1 MKKLI
6 FLLVALVEMN
16 GANAQWFPLNS
27 GATNGLS
34 SVYFTDED
42 TGYAVGWNGAILKTT
57 DGGYN
62 WENQVSGTTNSLAS
76 VYFTNTNTGFVVG
89 DSGTILKTTNGGIVW
104 EALESGTS
112 EPLSSVHFP
121 DTETGYVVGNGAII
135 LKTTDGGEI
144 WTSQYW
150 GTQTLTWLNTVHFTD
165 SNTGY
170 ACGGQLGGC
179 LQQNG
184 IILKTTDGGVEWTLS
199 LLFGIEYGVLYSLS
213 AVDSNTVFAIGSS
226 EEGPA
231 HTDLVTTIDGGI
243 NWSAIY
249 ISGSQTRSVFFIDS
263 QTGFVVGRESEDGDG
278 TVLKTTDGGL
288 TWMEQPVGIP
298 VWLNSVHFPTQNT
311 GYIVGDNGIILKTTN
326 GGNLAGCLP
335 EGITFTTQEEIDNF
349 QVNYPGCTEIEGD
362 VYIGDWMSGSSI
374 TNLNALGMLT
384 SVDGSLHIGHNPS
397 LTSLIGLDNLN
408 AIGGDLWIY
417 WNAMTSLTGLDNL
430 SSIGGDFGIWDND
443 ALTSLA
449 ELDNLSSIG
458 GILRIAENYSL
469 TSLTGLD
476 NINAGSITDLYV
488 YNNAS
493 LSNCEVQ
500 SICDY
505 LANPNGSVD
514 IYGNSDDCNSPIEVA
529 GSCGV
534 MVPCLPFGN
543 YHFTTQ
549 FEIDSFQSDF
559 PNCSDL
565 QGYVTIC
572 GSDIMNLDGLSVLTS
587 IEADLDIYSND
598 NLISLMGLDGLITIG
613 GSLIIGDFYEGGNP
627 LLTSLTGLES
637 LTSIGGDLDIYSSNA
652 LISLNGL
659 EGLTSIGGGLTIGS
673 DYQGGL
679 PSLTSLTGLEGLT
692 SIGGDV
698 EIGGNIVL
706 TSLTGLEN
714 LTSIGGNLDL
724 MGNSTLTS
732 LSGLDNV
739 TSIGSSLGIIGNSG
753 LTSLTG
759 LENLTSIGG
768 MLYLSGNSSLT
779 SLMGMD
785 NVTSIL
791 GSLWIKENTALTSLT
806 GLENLT
812 SIMGFLWISY
822 NTALTSLMGLSGL
835 TSIGGNSFQIWG
847 NTALTTLTGLDNI
860 DAGSINDIHIYDN
873 QLLSTCEV
881 QSVCDYLASPNG
893 TVSIFSN
900 APGCNNQNQVLEAC
914 LIPVEEIA
922 GETGIRIIPN
932 PARDVI
938 TVSWPML
945 TGNALLTLF
954 NITGEKLIEKQIIRA
969 ETQLDISALSRGV
982 YFVRV
987 QGEKLAEVAKIIKE

>member
-1 MKKLI
+1 ML
-6 FLLVALVEMN
+6 
-16 GANAQWFPLNS
+16 
-27 GATNGLS
+27 
-34 SVYFTDED
+34 
-42 TGYAVGWNGAILKTT
+42 
-57 DGGYN
+57 
-62 WENQVSGTTNSLAS
+62 
-76 VYFTNTNTGFVVG
+76 
-89 DSGTILKTTNGGIVW
+89 
-104 EALESGTS
+104 
-112 EPLSSVHFP
+112 
-121 DTETGYVVGNGAII
+121 
-135 LKTTDGGEI
+135 
-144 WTSQYW
+144 
-150 GTQTLTWLNTVHFTD
+150 
-165 SNTGY
+165 
-170 ACGGQLGGC
+170 
-179 LQQNG
+179 
-184 IILKTTDGGVEWTLS
+184 
-199 LLFGIEYGVLYSLS
+199 
-213 AVDSNTVFAIGSS
+213 
-226 EEGPA
+226 
-231 HTDLVTTIDGGI
+231 
-243 NWSAIY
+243 
-249 ISGSQTRSVFFIDS
+249 
-263 QTGFVVGRESEDGDG
+263 
-278 TVLKTTDGGL
+278 
-288 TWMEQPVGIP
+288 
-298 VWLNSVHFPTQNT
+298 
-311 GYIVGDNGIILKTTN
+311 
-326 GGNLAGCLP
+326 
-335 EGITFTTQEEIDNF
+335 
-349 QVNYPGCTEIEGD
+349 
-362 VYIGDWMSGSSI
+362 GSSI
-374 TNLNALGMLT
+374 TNLNALDILT
-384 SVDGSLHIGHNPS
+384 SV
-397 LTSLIGLDNLN
+397 
-408 AIGGDLWIY
+408 GGDLWIY

-469 TSLTGLD
+469 TSLTGLE

-529 GSCGV
+529 GSCGG

-543 YHFTTQ
+543 YHFTNQ

-572 GSDIMNLDGLSVLTS
+572 GSDITNLDGLSVLTS

-598 NLISLMGLDGLITIG
+598 NLISLIGLDDLITIG

-637 LTSIGGDLDIYSSNA
+637 LTSIGGDLDIYSSTA

-679 PSLTSLTGLEGLT
+679 PSLTSISGLEGLT

-698 EIGGNIVL
+698 EIGGNVVL
-706 TSLTGLEN
+706 ISLTGLEN

-724 MGNSTLTS
+724 MGNSALTS
-732 LSGLDNV
+732 LTGLDNV

-759 LENLTSIGG
+759 LENLTSTGG

-779 SLMGMD
+779 SLVGLD

-822 NTALTSLMGLSGL
+822 NTALNSLMGLSGL

-860 DAGSINDIHIYDN
+860 DAGSINDLHIYDN

-914 LIPVEEIA
+914 LIPVEEVD
-922 GETGIRIIPN
+922 GVSGILVIPN
-932 PARDVI
+932 PARDLI
-938 TVSWPML
+938 TVSLPL
-945 TGNALLTLF
+945 PTGNPQLTLF
-954 NITGEKLIEKQIIRA
+954 NITGEKLLEKQINNT
-969 ETQLDISALSRGV
+969 ETQIDISAQPRGV

-987 QGEKLAEVAKIIKE
+987 QNEKMTEVTKLVKQ